1 MNHKWKITSL
11 QEVVKYNKY
20 LLITVVVLSVLS
32 LLLSLALFN
41 KEEKWVMIPTN
52 NIDNKMEVS
61 NTRLYPSYL
70 RPWAKSI
77 AREMFTTSP
86 DEIVEQHA
94 QIRLIS
100 SSNNELTKFFA
111 KQLAFI
117 KGSNASS
124 VFYAKGTKMADG
136 GVIVNGTLHY
146 WFAGSDKKI
155 ALEKSYLISYKEAA
169 KGLILL
175 KNIIELNSTTNE
187 EVN

>member
-77 AREMFTTSP
+77 AREMFIP
-86 DEIVEQHA
+86 IA
-94 QIRLIS
+94 II
-100 SSNNELTKFFA
+100 
-111 KQLAFI
+111 
-117 KGSNASS
+117 NA
-124 VFYAKGTKMADG
+124 VY
-136 GVIVNGTLHY
+136 
-146 WFAGSDKKI
+146 
-155 ALEKSYLISYKEAA
+155 
-169 KGLILL
+169 
-175 KNIIELNSTTNE
+175 
-187 EVN
+187 